1 MIGVHPSTISRE
13 IKRGL
18 DTTGSVYFP
27 IRSDNRA
34 KQLQKAK
41 SEEANLK
48 LTKRVVALIERYLN
62 KEYSPEQI
70 SATLKQK
77 HEVHISHV
85 TIYAFIHEDRLNNGI
100 LYTKLRHRGR
110 RRAKYGKGRK
120 NRIPNRVSIDAR
132 PDIVDEKM
140 RIGDWEADTI
150 IGKGRQGAI
159 VTWQKGSGD
168 NDNIIPLSS

>member
-1 MIGVHPSTISRE
+1 MSVVALGFEEARCYNRLPNPTKDQGSDMSYTHLTLHERYLIHAYRKTTTQKEIAKMIGVHPSTISRE
-13 IKRGL
+13 IKRGS

-27 IRSDNRA
+27 IGSDNKA

-48 LTKRVVALIERYLN
+48 LTKRVVALIERYLK

-100 LYTKLRHRGR
+100 LYTK
-110 RRAKYGKGRK
+110 
-120 NRIPNRVSIDAR
+120 
-132 PDIVDEKM
+132 
-140 RIGDWEADTI
+140 
-150 IGKGRQGAI
+150 
-159 VTWQKGSGD
+159 
-168 NDNIIPLSS
+168 